1 MDRTGGME
9 NAHDTLAPECTGP
22 EARFPHRLGR
32 HRTPPIRSTGTLV
45 CTLEHDVTGRISS
58 TRCETDGRKL
68 TEQRRYAPTS
78 VHVRRNPC
86 SRSPDLVFTFTGL
99 RSRSGR
105 SLAWI
110 SVSSALA
117 SFRIAVLR
125 FARWVRCSRLRTRLP
140 VGRCLISTAVSTLLT
155 FCAPGPPDL
164 EVLISMSRRSI
175 RTGSRRGVFGD
186 REHACERGLS
196 AVLLPAAR
204 AVEQS
209 VGAVLSLQA
218 RAGAVSLDDE
228 FDASRGCRS
237 AGCLSAVALGVLHV
251 HATELLGP
259 VAGLFAAGSG
269 LDPQRHVLVPVDR
282 APRFCAHDCTVTRAV
297 VLPRHAQAFC
307 SVSTSGSSACLAR
320 SVSRQSRRRLSSTA
334 VPRRLSRGGGAFA
347 PRCRRL
353 RW

>member
-1 MDRTGGME
+1 
-9 NAHDTLAPECTGP
+9 
-22 EARFPHRLGR
+22 
-32 HRTPPIRSTGTLV
+32 
-45 CTLEHDVTGRISS
+45 
-58 TRCETDGRKL
+58 
-68 TEQRRYAPTS
+68 
-78 VHVRRNPC
+78 
-86 SRSPDLVFTFTGL
+86 
-99 RSRSGR
+99 
-105 SLAWI
+105 
-110 SVSSALA
+110 
-117 SFRIAVLR
+117 
-125 FARWVRCSRLRTRLP
+125 
-140 VGRCLISTAVSTLLT
+140 
-155 FCAPGPPDL
+155 
-164 EVLISMSRRSI
+164 MSRRSI

-297 VLPRHAQAFC
+297 VASASCAGFLLGVHQRKQRVPRSFC
-307 SVSTSGSSACLAR
+307 LSSEPSSSVFDCSAAPA
-320 SVSRQSRRRLSSTA
+320 QSRRGSVRAT
-334 VPRRLSRGGGAFA
+334 P
-347 PRCRRL
+347 
-353 RW
+353 